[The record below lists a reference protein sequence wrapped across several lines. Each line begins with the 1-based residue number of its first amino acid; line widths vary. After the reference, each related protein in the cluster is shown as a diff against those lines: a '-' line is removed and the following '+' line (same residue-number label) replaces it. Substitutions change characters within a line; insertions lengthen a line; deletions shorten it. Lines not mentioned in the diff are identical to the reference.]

1 MEHLIALCHS
11 YLQGPCRGSG
21 CRKSYS
27 RCVVN
32 KTRQENCTCNRPVR
46 GGLAH
51 KRELEVLIGR
61 IGLDHLDG
69 SLEDVRTIRLQ
80 EEHSLDLEIYSC
92 EQLLIRDHIMAA
104 I

>member
-1 MEHLIALCHS
+1 MCA
-11 YLQGPCRGSG
+11 GPAHECEFEV
-21 CRKSYS
+21 S
-27 RCVVN
+27 R
-32 KTRQENCTCNRPVR
+32 
-46 GGLAH
+46 
-51 KRELEVLIGR
+51 GR

-92 EQLLIRDHIMAA
+92 EQLLIRDHIMAT